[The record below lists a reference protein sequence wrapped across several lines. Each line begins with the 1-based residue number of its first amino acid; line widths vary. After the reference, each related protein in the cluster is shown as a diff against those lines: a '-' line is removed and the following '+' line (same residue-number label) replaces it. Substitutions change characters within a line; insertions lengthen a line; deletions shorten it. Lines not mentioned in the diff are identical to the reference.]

1 MHEDVFFFRNQQR
14 RPRWNGAW
22 QHGHGAAA
30 GMAPGRGYSK
40 KPFGG
45 GFPGFISIRK
55 YQDSDNATFVNKF
68 VLCEK
73 VAYLE
78 S

>member
-1 MHEDVFFFRNQQR
+1 MSFFSESAKASPLER
-14 RPRWNGAW
+14 RMAARA
-22 QHGHGAAA
+22 GAAA
-30 GMAPGRGYSK
+30 G
-40 KPFGG
+40 KPLDEDIQKNRSGG
-45 GFPGFISIRK
+45 DFISIRK